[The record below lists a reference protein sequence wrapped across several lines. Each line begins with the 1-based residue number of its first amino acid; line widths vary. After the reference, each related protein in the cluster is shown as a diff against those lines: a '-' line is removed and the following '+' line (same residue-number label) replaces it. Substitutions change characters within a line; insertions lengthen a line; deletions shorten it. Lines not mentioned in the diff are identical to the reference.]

1 MAESELAMVE
11 VYIGG
16 LGEAT
21 GREKVLSAELKI
33 FPEAGAYGH
42 SKWVNACFIY

>member
-1 MAESELAMVE
+1 MVE

-21 GREKVLSAELKI
+21 GREKVLSAELKFFFQRLVRMGI
-33 FPEAGAYGH
+33 ASELMPI
-42 SKWVNACFIY
+42 SFID